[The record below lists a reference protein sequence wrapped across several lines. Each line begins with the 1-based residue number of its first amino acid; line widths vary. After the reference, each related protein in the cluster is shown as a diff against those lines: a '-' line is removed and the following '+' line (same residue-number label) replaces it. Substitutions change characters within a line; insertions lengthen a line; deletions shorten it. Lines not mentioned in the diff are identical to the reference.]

1 MTMQLNLTPEEE
13 KLVKEALAQENQTLE
28 EAFMS
33 FIYLKLSKI
42 KSDDYPEFPVLDE
55 GNTVHM
61 VADEEGVFIVPE
73 DASGHMKE
81 LLDCAE

>member
-13 KLVKEALAQENQTLE
+13 KLVKEALAQENQTPE

-42 KSDDYPEFPVLDE
+42 KSDDYPEFPDLDE
-55 GNTVHM
+55 ENTTHM

-81 LLDCAE
+81 LFYEI